1 MFFKLENSTIAFGGL
16 VANKNVTAEVEKGQ
30 IVGLIGPNG
39 AGKST
44 MFKSISGFNKIDSG
58 TIRFKDRD
66 ITKLGPV
73 EVCRA
78 GIACTFQKAQSFAG
92 MTLEES
98 VLVGAN
104 LRRKR
109 KKDALPFA
117 HEMIRFVGLEGKE
130 QVKIP
135 RLNMFE
141 RKKAELAAALATE
154 PEMLL
159 LDELFAGLVP
169 TEVEMM
175 LELVKKVNGELGIA
189 LFIVEH
195 VLRVIMSLCE
205 KVYVLEYG
213 EIIASGSPQ
222 VISSDERVIKAYL
235 GEDYDVADDQ

>member
-98 VLVGAN
+98 VLVGAY

-141 RKKAELAAALATE
+141 RKKAELAAA
-154 PEMLL
+154 P
-159 LDELFAGLVP
+159 
-169 TEVEMM
+169 
-175 LELVKKVNGELGIA
+175 
-189 LFIVEH
+189 
-195 VLRVIMSLCE
+195 
-205 KVYVLEYG
+205 
-213 EIIASGSPQ
+213 SPRCCC
-222 VISSDERVIKAYL
+222 STSCSR
-235 GEDYDVADDQ
+235 GWSPPRSR